1 MMKPLI
7 KEITQSKLNAIDSA
21 VVISAG
27 NGDWVAQARML
38 GSNRIV
44 STEPHPYL
52 AHRLDQLAKKRPGEE
67 VLQLA
72 VVDGRSATATLS
84 IYNNMKFNT
93 LATVAISD
101 ETQPNLKKI
110 DEQVV
115 PSRSLRAIINE
126 IDIDPHHINLLIINA
141 PHQSSSLIESTPNYY
156 LEKFTWIII
165 SEILEQGDNSLDTL
179 RTQLKSAGFEET
191 SSYNTI
197 YPFCETLYRRTRP
210 DNLYGRGALERML
223 GTPVQTCGFSPS
235 PQQAFDVFHKSQTT
249 KMGSDLASAC
259 LSCIAVKNFRAAAY
273 LIKQIEC
280 NTTFQ
285 INLPKLLWEKL
296 ERSIQD
302 HNSALAPEI
311 SVIIPYHNRGSII
324 AECINSVLNQTT
336 RNIEV
341 IVVDDGSTD
350 DSRSIVHGIQDER
363 LIRIDCSTASGNSG
377 TPRNFALKRAK
388 GTFIAFVDSD
398 DTIDERY
405 LEELL
410 TEAKRTD
417 AEVTLSKTFNKIFKD
432 TGGNIKANRIN
443 YLYKPGFI
451 ADSEKQYFFV
461 NSFVI
466 WDKLYKRS
474 FLASHNIKLA
484 ESKIGAD
491 TLMVAKVYYY
501 ATKIS
506 ICNNSAAYNYNAF
519 SEGSVTQIYRSRGDI
534 REEDRPYAETF
545 NWMIEEDISKS
556 YVLIQWIRRLM
567 SLSYCLSSSTGDL
580 SQQALEYLQL
590 TLKEAPFKSALT
602 HLKRKG
608 LNEQYQSIQRLL
620 GMLGRKVIDV

>member
-1 MMKPLI
+1 MKPSI
-7 KEITQSKLNAIDSA
+7 KEITLSKLNTIDSTI
-21 VVISAG
+21 VISAG

-38 GSNRIV
+38 ASNRIV

-52 AHRLDQLAKKRPGEE
+52 ANRLKRLAQKHSQEE
-67 VLQLA
+67 VLQIA
-72 VVDGRSATATLS
+72 VVAGRSPNATLN
-84 IYNNMKFNT
+84 IYNNMKFNN
-93 LATVAISD
+93 LAINPGPDQS
-101 ETQPNLKKI
+101 QPNLKKTEEKLVAASSFRDVI
-110 DEQVV
+110 E
-115 PSRSLRAIINE
+115 SL
-126 IDIDPHHINLLIINA
+126 DIDQQKVNLLIINA
-141 PHQSSSLIESTPNYY
+141 PYQSYSLVETTPNYY

-165 SEILEQGDNSLDTL
+165 SDIIEPTDREQNKLGV
-179 RTQLKSAGFEET
+179 QLKSAGFEET
-191 SSYNTI
+191 SKNNAI

-210 DNLYGRGALERML
+210 DNLYGRGALERMC
-223 GTPVQTCGFSPS
+223 GTEIRTNEQRVS
-235 PQQAFDVFHKSQTT
+235 PQQAFDAFYRSQSTRLC
-249 KMGSDLASAC
+249 SDLTAAC
-259 LSCIAVKNFRAAAY
+259 LSSIAIKNFKAAEH
-273 LIKQIEC
+273 LIKQVEC
-280 NTTFQ
+280 KPAYPT
-285 INLPKLLWEKL
+285 NLPKLLREKM
-296 ERSIQD
+296 ERSVKD
-302 HNSALAPEI
+302 YNSAQAPEI
-311 SVIIPYHNRGSII
+311 SVIIPYHNRGLII
-324 AECINSVLNQTT
+324 ADCIHSVLNQTI

-350 DSRSIVHGIQDER
+350 KSRSVVDSIQDDR
-363 LIRIDCSTASGNSG
+363 LIRINCSTASGNSG
-377 TPRNFALKRAK
+377 TPRNLALKRAR

-398 DTIDERY
+398 DTIDARY

-410 TEAKRTD
+410 TQAKKND
-417 AEVTLSKTFNKIFKD
+417 AEVTLSRTFNKISMD
-432 TGGNIKANRIN
+432 SNGNSKSSKIN

-451 ADSEKQYFFV
+451 ADAGKQYFFV

-501 ATKIS
+501 ATKVS
-506 ICNNSAAYNYNAF
+506 LCNNTATYNYNAF

-545 NWMIEEDISKS
+545 DWMMDEDISKP

-567 SLSYCLSSSTGDL
+567 SLSYCLSSSTSEL
-580 SQQALEYLQL
+580 SQQSLDYLQV

-620 GMLGRKVIDV
+620 GMLGRKVIDI